1 MGEKLPV
8 HSPVPLEKEALVE
21 YLGFANQL
29 ADAAGSIIAPYFRVP
44 LVVDDKGDAEDY
56 DPVTAADRGAEDAI
70 RQLIHRTYP
79 DQGIFGEER
88 GYEAGQSGLTWVID
102 PIDGTKAFITGLPVW
117 GTLIA
122 LYDGEKP
129 VLGVMD
135 QPFTGERFLGS
146 PWGSE
151 LRTETATAR
160 LQTRP
165 CPSLSRAILQTT
177 HPDMFSTDAEGR
189 AFHEVARRVRL
200 ARFGGDCYAY
210 CMLAHGLIDLIIEA
224 SLAPYDIQALIP
236 IVEAAGGVISTWSGD
251 TAAHGGQ
258 IVATG
263 DPRLHTQVVTI
274 LSENS
279 GSP

>member
-1 MGEKLPV
+1 MNKQLPV
-8 HSPVPLEKEALVE
+8 HSPVPLERETLVE
-21 YLGFANQL
+21 YLEFANRL
-29 ADAAGSIIAPYFRVP
+29 ADASGSIIAPYFRAP
-44 LVVDDKGDAEDY
+44 LVVDNKGGAADY
-56 DPVTAADRGAEDAI
+56 DPVTAADTAAEDAL
-70 RQLIHRTYP
+70 RKLIHRTYP

-88 GYEAGQSGLTWVID
+88 GYEAGESGLTWVID

-146 PWGSE
+146 PWGAE
-151 LRTETATAR
+151 LNTETATAR
-160 LQTRP
+160 LQTRA

-189 AFHEVARRVRL
+189 AFDEVAQRVRL

-210 CMLAHGLIDLIIEA
+210 CMLAYGLIDLVIEA
-224 SLAPYDIQALIP
+224 GLAPYDIQALIP
-236 IVEAAGGVISTWSGD
+236 IVEAAGGMVSTWSGAS
-251 TAAHGGQ
+251 AAYGGQ
-258 IVATG
+258 IVAAG
-263 DPRLHTQVVTI
+263 DPRLHAQVVAI
-274 LSENS
+274 LSGFN
-279 GSP
+279 GGP